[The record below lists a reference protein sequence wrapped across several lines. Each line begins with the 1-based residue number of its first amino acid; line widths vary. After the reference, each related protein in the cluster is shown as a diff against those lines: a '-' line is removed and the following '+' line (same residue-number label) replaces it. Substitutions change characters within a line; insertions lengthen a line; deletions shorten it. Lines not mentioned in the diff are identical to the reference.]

1 MFSDFRRGDHGILRA
16 MDQED
21 LDEVMAVEKAS
32 FQAPWTRAMF
42 LQELSTSISRCVTLR
57 EPEGEGRRLAGY
69 MIYWMFAQ
77 EAHLQKI
84 AVRPECRRRH
94 AADCLMKALL
104 QTAREERC
112 RTVILEVRRSNTAA
126 RKLYEKF
133 GLTVKGIRS
142 SYYPEEGED
151 ALIMGADLKE
161 C

>member
-1 MFSDFRRGDHGILRA
+1 MFSDFCSGDHVILRA
-16 MDQED
+16 MGQED

-42 LQELSTSISRCVTLR
+42 LQELSTSFSRCVTLR
-57 EPEGEGRRLAGY
+57 ESEGEDGRLAGY

-94 AADCLMKALL
+94 AAACLMKALF
-104 QTAREERC
+104 QTVREEPC

-126 RKLYEKF
+126 RKLYEKL
-133 GLTVKGIRS
+133 GLTVKGIRR
-142 SYYPEEGED
+142 SYYLEEGED

-161 C
+161 S